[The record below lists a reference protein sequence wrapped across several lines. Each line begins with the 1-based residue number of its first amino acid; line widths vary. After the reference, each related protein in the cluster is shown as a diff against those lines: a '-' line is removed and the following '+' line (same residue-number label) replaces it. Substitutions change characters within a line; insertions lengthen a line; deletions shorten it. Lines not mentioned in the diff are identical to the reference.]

1 MSKQSKTPHE
11 LTKDVA
17 LLHRAVSNLDSRVSN
32 LTGSTGRDLTQLS
45 GLYNDLE
52 AKADQALA
60 VGNGCH
66 QQIADLNRALVST
79 VAKADESLKSGA
91 VALRSITECETE
103 QDRMDKRIDML
114 SAKTGC
120 FERDI
125 ASLVN
130 RSANL
135 ERSISDEGQV
145 RRNVEGITNAKI
157 SEINT
162 RINTQRERLSAVE
175 DKVASLSNCNVD
187 WDRHWQALNTQIARV
202 AADRRNKHEA
212 HRLDM
217 KNDIDCLRAAVE
229 NLAKQVGKANV
240 AIIPPP
246 DPVAFP
252 IRFTAVVLFK
262 GGTLAAKTGF
272 PTVEGAM
279 TWFKGYQARAA
290 EHHRCDAKLYTC
302 IVANEVD

>member
-103 QDRMDKRIDML
+103 QDRMDKRI
-114 SAKTGC
+114 A
-120 FERDI
+120 
-125 ASLVN
+125 
-130 RSANL
+130 
-135 ERSISDEGQV
+135 
-145 RRNVEGITNAKI
+145 
-157 SEINT
+157 
-162 RINTQRERLSAVE
+162 
-175 DKVASLSNCNVD
+175 
-187 WDRHWQALNTQIARV
+187 
-202 AADRRNKHEA
+202 
-212 HRLDM
+212 
-217 KNDIDCLRAAVE
+217 
-229 NLAKQVGKANV
+229 
-240 AIIPPP
+240 
-246 DPVAFP
+246 
-252 IRFTAVVLFK
+252 
-262 GGTLAAKTGF
+262 
-272 PTVEGAM
+272 
-279 TWFKGYQARAA
+279 
-290 EHHRCDAKLYTC
+290 
-302 IVANEVD
+302 